1 MAVIFSRKNYGYN
14 PFMNKKFSIIDLE
27 TTGSNRIGQKI
38 IEVAIINYDA
48 ETDTVE
54 ETFSTLINPE
64 RTIGHAVTLLT
75 GITNMMSMDAPKFY
89 EIAKKIVMMTEG
101 RIIVG
106 HNVFFDYRF
115 LQREFGDLGYTY
127 RRDVFC
133 TAKSM
138 RLMVPGLESYSL
150 KNLCAHF
157 DINQKRAHRA
167 LSDAEDCMALLKIS
181 LARMSEEKNGDHTI
195 PAALIDFRFEDYPER
210 PGLYFMYDKNRNLL
224 YVGKSRNIRARLKQH
239 FKQFSGMKR
248 EQQLKSKVE
257 KVEYLEC
264 YHDLPMGLLELHFIK
279 SARPYFNLLSR
290 RIHFRFGLK
299 LNLDH
304 SESIPGEEIKVTSHL
319 EEISLGYLY
328 GSRRSAQLAKA
339 RLYKKAFNLDIDQYD
354 FIERLQGLQKKLGRE
369 NYFKKIE
376 EIYHS
381 PVSAFKDRPDI
392 KDANG
397 NWSLQFENNQLK
409 KIWLKNSGDII
420 INETPDMRWLFLAHL
435 KKSVS

>member
-1 MAVIFSRKNYGYN
+1 
-14 PFMNKKFSIIDLE
+14 
-27 TTGSNRIGQKI
+27 
-38 IEVAIINYDA
+38 
-48 ETDTVE
+48 
-54 ETFSTLINPE
+54 
-64 RTIGHAVTLLT
+64 
-75 GITNMMSMDAPKFY
+75 
-89 EIAKKIVMMTEG
+89 
-101 RIIVG
+101 
-106 HNVFFDYRF
+106 
-115 LQREFGDLGYTY
+115 
-127 RRDVFC
+127 
-133 TAKSM
+133 
-138 RLMVPGLESYSL
+138 
-150 KNLCAHF
+150 
-157 DINQKRAHRA
+157 
-167 LSDAEDCMALLKIS
+167 
-181 LARMSEEKNGDHTI
+181 
-195 PAALIDFRFEDYPER
+195 
-210 PGLYFMYDKNRNLL
+210 MYDKNRNLL